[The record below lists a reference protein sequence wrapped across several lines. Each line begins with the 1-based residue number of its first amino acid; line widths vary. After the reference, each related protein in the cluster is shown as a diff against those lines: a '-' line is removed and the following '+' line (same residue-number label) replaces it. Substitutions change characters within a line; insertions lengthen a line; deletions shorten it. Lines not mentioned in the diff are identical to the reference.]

1 MSDPNA
7 LSVRRSTLSYFT
19 GSFVV
24 AGVML
29 LAGFTYGYVTG
40 GLKAGLAALALVA
53 ILSVLEVSLSFDNA
67 VVNATI
73 LQHWDAKWRRIFLV
87 FGILVAVVGMRLLFP
102 ILIVALASAHS
113 LASVVDLAFRHPAE
127 YAAQLTDSKYLVEA
141 FGGAFLMM
149 IALEFF
155 MDKEKEEH
163 WIGPVESR
171 LTRLGQIEAI
181 QALLTLGAVLAVA
194 HFAAPE
200 AKRAGFELAGVLG
213 VMAYIGSKALGTL
226 LGGDEAE
233 AGQKIVRA
241 SIAGFLYL
249 ELLDASFSFDGVI
262 GAFAVTTSLPLIMFG
277 LGTGAYFVRSLTI
290 WLVNHDKL
298 AEYRYLAH
306 GAYWAIGTLS
316 VIMFASVRY
325 EVPDIVTGLIGAVLI
340 GAAFISST
348 MANKREAAAEST

>member
-1 MSDPNA
+1 MPQQSEV
-7 LSVRRSTLSYFT
+7 VRRSTLSYFT

-24 AGVML
+24 TAVML

-40 GLKAGLAALALVA
+40 GLRAGFSALALVA

-73 LQHWDAKWRRIFLV
+73 LRHWNAQWRRIFLV

-113 LASVVDLAFRHPAE
+113 LLYVVDLAFRYPAE
-127 YAAQLTDSKYLVEA
+127 YAAQLTGSKYLVEA
-141 FGGAFLMM
+141 FGGAFLTM

-155 MDKEKEEH
+155 LDKEKDDH
-163 WIGPVESR
+163 WIAAIEVR

-181 QALLTLGAVLAVA
+181 EALFTLGIVLVVA
-194 HFAAPE
+194 HLVAADGQ
-200 AKRAGFELAGVLG
+200 RAGFELAGVLG
-213 VMAYIGSKALGTL
+213 VMAYICSKGLGTL

-233 AGQKIVRA
+233 AGQKIIRA
-241 SIAGFLYL
+241 SVAGFLYL

-290 WLVNHDKL
+290 WLVDHDKL
-298 AEYRYLAH
+298 TEYRFLAH
-306 GAYWAIGTLS
+306 GAYWAIATLAA
-316 VIMFASVRY
+316 IMFMSVKY
-325 EVPDIVTGLIGAVLI
+325 EIPDIVTGFIGALLIGT
-340 GAAFISST
+340 AFVSSNI
-348 MANKREAAAEST
+348 ANKRDAAG

>member
-1 MSDPNA
+1 MSD
-7 LSVRRSTLSYFT
+7 LDSKTTSVRRTPMSYFT

-24 AGVML
+24 AGIML
-29 LAGFTYGYVTG
+29 LAGFTYGYFAG
-40 GLKAGLAALALVA
+40 GLKAGLSALALVA
-53 ILSVLEVSLSFDNA
+53 VLSVLEVSLSFDNA

-73 LQHWDAKWRRIFLV
+73 LQHWNAKWRRIFLV

-113 LASVVDLAFRHPAE
+113 LTSVVDLAFRHPAE
-127 YAAQLTDSKYLVEA
+127 YAAQLSSSKYLVEA

-155 MDKEKEEH
+155 LDKQKDSH
-163 WIGPVESR
+163 WIGPVEAR
-171 LTRLGQIEAI
+171 LCALGQIEAI
-181 QALLTLGAVLAVA
+181 QALLTLGTVLAVA
-194 HFAAPE
+194 HLVAPDPQ
-200 AKRAGFELAGVLG
+200 RAGFELAGVLG
-213 VMAYIGSKALGTL
+213 VMAFIGSKGLGTL
-226 LGGDEAE
+226 LGGDQAE
-233 AGQKIVRA
+233 AGEKIVRA

-290 WLVNHDKL
+290 WLVDHDKL

-306 GAYWAIGTLS
+306 GAYWAIATLAA
-316 VIMFASVRY
+316 IMFVSVRY
-325 EVPDIVTGLIGAVLI
+325 EIPDIVTGFIGALLI
-340 GAAFISST
+340 GAAFLSSSA
-348 MANKREAAAEST
+348 ANKRDAAA